1 MSRTP
6 KYYMTDGDIITDF
19 RQAKD
24 KKAQIEIL
32 ADLNCVSREQMR
44 EKLRELGLL
53 PGGPPPKPKPKPEP
67 KPEPKPKPEPEPKPA
82 PILPAPHKQPPARP
96 PMDELRA
103 MELFNEGLDDLQIA
117 EALGETKNRVV
128 EWRYRMHLLRPRGG
142 ASEKQKQQ
150 RAEGLY
156 GKKPPKEAFQPKK
169 KSAVELLLGKQKK
182 YGRLDT
188 ARARELYD
196 QGLGDQRI
204 GNELDVAKETVA
216 SWRRKSGLPSQPQLA
231 EAKRNETKE
240 DEAMIKDSTK
250 TVSEISPDG
259 RAAEAADPEPKALTV
274 EGLARM
280 LDTLR
285 QLGGEV
291 DLLVGGKP
299 LRGAQLTIRCGSDG
313 EPERTVLALEV

>member
-6 KYYMTDGDIITDF
+6 KYYMTDGENITDF
-19 RQAKD
+19 RHAKD
-24 KKAQIEIL
+24 QTAQIEIL
-32 ADLNCVSREQMR
+32 ADQNCVSREQMR

-53 PGGPPPKPKPKPEP
+53 PGEPTPKPEP
-67 KPEPKPKPEPEPKPA
+67 QPEPQPDPKPEPEP
-82 PILPAPHKQPPARP
+82 ILPTPRKQTPARP

-103 MELFNEGLDDLQIA
+103 MELFNEGLEDLAIA
-117 EALGETKNRVV
+117 EVLGETVTRIK
-128 EWRYRMHLLRPRGG
+128 EWRRRTRLLRPRGG
-142 ASEKQKQQ
+142 ASEKQKKQ

-156 GKKPPKEAFQPKK
+156 GKNPPKEAFQPKK

-204 GNELDVAKETVA
+204 GDELDVAKETVA
-216 SWRRKSGLPSQPQLA
+216 SWRKKNGLPSQPERAKARLHEMEGKQTMEKDGAMTVIEIQPA
-231 EAKRNETKE
+231 ERPAK
-240 DEAMIKDSTK
+240 
-250 TVSEISPDG
+250 P
-259 RAAEAADPEPKALTV
+259 AAPEPKALTV
-274 EGLARM
+274 DGLARM

-291 DLLVGGKP
+291 ELLVGGKP

>member
-6 KYYMTDGDIITDF
+6 KYYMTDGEIITDF

-24 KKAQIEIL
+24 QTAQIEIL

-44 EKLRELGLL
+44 EKLRSLGLL
-53 PGGPPPKPKPKPEP
+53 DRRGGPVTVLP
-67 KPEPKPKPEPEPKPA
+67 PA
-82 PILPAPHKQPPARP
+82 PASVGKGPHIPPI
-96 PMDELRA
+96 DELRA
-103 MELFNEGLDDLQIA
+103 MELFNEGLEDLAIA
-117 EALGETKNRVV
+117 EVLGETVTRVK
-128 EWRYRMHLLRPRGG
+128 EWRRRTRLLRPRGG
-142 ASEKQKQQ
+142 ASEKQKKQ

-156 GKKPPKEAFQPKK
+156 GKNPPKEAFRPKK

-188 ARARELYD
+188 ARARDLYD

-204 GNELDVAKETVA
+204 GDELDVAKETVA
-216 SWRRKSGLPSQPQLA
+216 SWRKKNGLPSQPERAKARLHEMEGKQTMEKDGAMTVIEIQPA
-231 EAKRNETKE
+231 ERPAK
-240 DEAMIKDSTK
+240 
-250 TVSEISPDG
+250 P
-259 RAAEAADPEPKALTV
+259 AAPEPKALTV
-274 EGLARM
+274 DGLARM